1 MTLVV
6 ARIIEDEIFVI
17 SDTKITDPNEIVNN
31 PLTRAIKAII
41 IHPNIF
47 IAYAGDFEVAK
58 SALSC
63 IYNLID
69 SQPDFSVVELL
80 KILFDSHR
88 ESKGETDYI
97 IGLINYFKPELIRI
111 TNGEIESNLN
121 ATWIGKKEGYSL
133 YQEHYHNFLASG
145 NSQIASMQDAFT
157 MVIENESI
165 PEVGN
170 YTISIETNKDI
181 DKECCFLLYSI
192 NIVNYSGIVHCKG
205 SKEFAPLT
213 LGSPESGAYSL
224 SYFGSINPNKYAVAL
239 YFPHGEFG
247 VLFYPRINLDGIIY
261 KKVTAEQFTSKII
274 EEFDIPL
281 RGFKFYDE
289 NTIEYC
295 SFE

>member
-63 IYNLID
+63 IYNLIN
-69 SQPDFSVVELL
+69 SQPDFSVEELL

-97 IGLINYFKPELIRI
+97 LGLINYFKPELFRI
-111 TNGEIESNLN
+111 TNGEFESNLN

-133 YQEHYHNFLASG
+133 YQEHYHNFIANG
-145 NSQIASMQDAFT
+145 QSQIASMQDAFT
-157 MVIENESI
+157 IVVEDESI

-181 DKECCFLLYSI
+181 DKESYVLLYSI
-192 NIVNYSGIVHCKG
+192 NIINYSGIIHCKG
-205 SKEFAPLT
+205 SKEFTPLT
-213 LGSPESGAYSL
+213 LGSPEIGAYSL
-224 SYFGSINPNKYAVAL
+224 SYFGSLHANKHAVAL
-239 YFPHGEFG
+239 YFPHGKFG
-247 VLFYPRINLDGIIY
+247 VLFYPIINLDGILY
-261 KKVTAEQFTSKII
+261 RNVTAEQFISKIT

-281 RGFKFYDE
+281 RGFRFYDE
-289 NTIEYC
+289 NTIEIL
-295 SFE
+295 